1 MTRDAPATSASGGS
15 SPLSLTPPNPTSE
28 PTLSPP
34 APGTLASEDQSYRTK
49 AGERTTNPH
58 GHEGFTTAPSP
69 GMVSS
74 QPWSQET
81 NQELPPP
88 FPASTGG
95 TTGMVGPSDS
105 PVPTADRATTEV
117 HGPRLQEE
125 TTPAQQRSNH
135 HVRFTTPT
143 PETPS
148 LDESLEY
155 CIGNVLLFWK
165 PPSVFSNWSP
175 SNFTVE
181 GVRYSSMEQ
190 FIMAEKCKLFGDL
203 ATRER
208 ILGVSDPRL
217 HKRWGRAAKHFNEG
231 VWKANR
237 KYITLVGLYEK
248 FLQDPAM
255 RQHLLSS
262 GDRLLAEASPRD
274 TIWGIGL
281 RADDPDAATPS
292 TWLGEN
298 LLGSALQQ
306 VRTLLR
312 EATPPK
318 TPGTSKQGRAANPN
332 AGLIFEIHPDTNKAL
347 DPPPTSTSV
356 WPADTP
362 KDHGPSVMAISAQ
375 QTIAAAFQNKGHH

>member
-1 MTRDAPATSASGGS
+1 MRRGYQHLTTPLSSKTHHPRPACATDALRLSGQQIRSPPLATAGARSSSPPVTRDAPAASASGGS
-15 SPLSLTPPNPTSE
+15 SLLSLTPPNPTSE

-95 TTGMVGPSDS
+95 TTGMAGPRDS

-125 TTPAQQRSNH
+125 TTPAQQRSSH

-217 HKRWGRAAKHFNEG
+217 QKRWGRAAKHFNEG

-248 FLQDPAM
+248 FLQNSAM
-255 RQHLLSS
+255 CQHLLST
-262 GDRLLAEASPRD
+262 GDRLLAEASPRH
-274 TIWGIGL
+274 
-281 RADDPDAATPS
+281 R
-292 TWLGEN
+292 LGHRSSSRRPRCRDSIN
-298 LLGSALQQ
+298 VAWRKL
-306 VRTLLR
+306 
-312 EATPPK
+312 
-318 TPGTSKQGRAANPN
+318 
-332 AGLIFEIHPDTNKAL
+332 AGLSPATSSHAFSRGDTTKNTGCIKTGQSCK
-347 DPPPTSTSV
+347 P
-356 WPADTP
+356 
-362 KDHGPSVMAISAQ
+362 
-375 QTIAAAFQNKGHH
+375 